1 MTEVSDYGSLP
12 PEVQAVLRKYR
23 IIGPVKQADGQVAE
37 GWTQANIDS
46 TDGSK
51 DGRTPLGPGPM
62 LDPNVIARFLAADKT
77 PNKIWLD
84 WMLFHAGGGKE
95 GQKRSEHL
103 LQKSH
108 ALFIE
113 ERVKGYTENVGGRT
127 VVHPPQPRA
136 QVEALWKRLEPKFR
150 NDLAV
155 GDQDL
160 AAPPRSIFGYYRH
173 WPGKGRIY
181 ERVATTVNTF
191 QKLEAKAKAMNKVLT
206 QQGDTEHI
214 IGFAPKNYSTVD
226 ELEAAIRHINQFHAS
241 KNARSDVRV
250 ATVYDDDYLTI
261 LVPLTYAAAV
271 RYGWDSWAWSNR
283 KGFED
288 ALRGGSNQ
296 WNNPWKNT
304 TGNQQSVFV
313 YIHFKVPMP
322 PWVAYSEN
330 EFRRHELDTL
340 TMVIPA
346 NQLANFN
353 EDTIK
358 LYDTDNRAN
367 LTLGKIK
374 QQINAEV
381 TRKYDPENE
390 ENPVHTGPNV
400 FANQEEANAVI
411 QHLDAGLHALKK
423 WGSTF
428 DPSQIVSDFMP
439 NT

>member
-1 MTEVSDYGSLP
+1 MTDVSDYRSLP
-12 PEVQAVLRKYR
+12 PEVQAVLKKYR
-23 IIGPVKQADGQVAE
+23 IIGPVKQPDGTVIE
-37 GWTQANIDS
+37 GWSQADLAS
-46 TDGSK
+46 TEGSTN
-51 DGRTPLGPGPM
+51 GRPLGMGPL

-77 PNKIWLD
+77 PNHAWLD
-84 WMLFHAGGGKE
+84 WMMFHSGGGKE

-113 ERVKGYTENVGGRT
+113 ERVKGYTERVGGRE
-127 VVHPPQPRA
+127 VVYPPKPRA
-136 QVEALWKRLEPKFR
+136 EVEKLWKQLEPKFR

-181 ERVATTVNTF
+181 ERVATAVNTF
-191 QKLEAKAKAMNKVLT
+191 QKLEAKAKSMNKVLA
-206 QQGDTEHI
+206 QQGDEEHMVS
-214 IGFAPKNYSTVD
+214 FNPKDYASVD
-226 ELEAAIRHINQFHAS
+226 ALEAAIKAINQFHAS
-241 KNARSDVRV
+241 KHARSDIKV
-250 ATVYDDDYLTI
+250 ATVYDDDFLTV

-271 RYGWDSWAWSNR
+271 RYGLDSWAWSNR

-288 ALRGGSNQ
+288 ALRGGGAA

-313 YIHFKVPMP
+313 YILFKTPMP
-322 PWVAYSEN
+322 PWVAYSN
-330 EFRRHELDTL
+330 EQFRRHELDSVTL
-340 TMVIPA
+340 VIPA
-346 NQLANFN
+346 NQLTNFN

-358 LYDTDNRAN
+358 LYDSENRAN

-374 QQINAEV
+374 QQIRDEPKRV
-381 TRKYDPENE
+381 YDPEKE
-390 ENPVHTGPNV
+390 EHPVKAGPPV
-400 FANQEEANAVI
+400 YKDDQEAEQVV
-411 QHLDAGLHALKK
+411 QHLDAGLNALKQ
-423 WGSTF
+423 WGATF
-428 DPSQIVSDFMP
+428 NPKQIVSDFMP